1 MPHQTSLTCLLVT
14 CTHLGGGVHREVK
27 FVLLGVV
34 YRESLLQQRCK
45 PRARAAAETVEQ
57 QEPLRTLRILRL
69 LPDLGHT
76 NGRVKSASCQREQHH
91 IKINYI

>member
-14 CTHLGGGVHREVK
+14 CSHLGGRVHREVK

-69 LPDLGHT
+69 LPDLRHT

-91 IKINYI
+91 IKIN